1 MDMDSGI
8 PSLDTLPLMDED
20 DMMEAIRMLSI
31 KRDQLLNKIETK
43 SMEADAWI
51 QILNCSTVSELES
64 LAESLPYTVQATPE
78 EHRLLQEY
86 EKHTTEAQAAL
97 FLDGVVAHE
106 LGDGIIIVIFTPPPG
121 RKYPTTLKLSL
132 TPKEN
137 KTYSVCHHSLPK
149 SIPVQQL
156 ASKFLGDRIGEDGK
170 DGVRKFV
177 TALSQYTR
185 AFFIR
190 YNHVSILEEAKM
202 FDSRIH
208 TNSDCTLVSLLIE
221 VVAEA
226 EAGMSRF
233 EFVLEYELLEIF
245 PHEVKVRFVDG
256 VETGKE
262 IKDQL
267 QEASIDMK
275 TRPFPD
281 VICSMF
287 VEPESSDSREEEASD
302 SSSSTVLFDFK

>member
-1 MDMDSGI
+1 MSG
-8 PSLDTLPLMDED
+8 
-20 DMMEAIRMLSI
+20 R
-31 KRDQLLNKIETK
+31 
-43 SMEADAWI
+43 
-51 QILNCSTVSELES
+51 
-64 LAESLPYTVQATPE
+64 
-78 EHRLLQEY
+78 
-86 EKHTTEAQAAL
+86 HTYGL
-97 FLDGVVAHE
+97 VAHE
-106 LGDGIIIVIFTPPPG
+106 LDDLSIVVTFTPPPG
-121 RKYPTTLKLSL
+121 RKYPKTLKLLL

-137 KTYSVCHHSLPK
+137 KTYSVCHHSLPN

-156 ASKFLGDRIGEDGK
+156 EAEFLGDRIGEDGK

-221 VVAEA
+221 VAAEA

-233 EFVLEYELLEIF
+233 EFVLEYKLLEIY

-262 IKDQL
+262 IKEQL

-275 TRPFPD
+275 TRRPSLTSSVQCLSCRSHRTAEKRRRMMTLAAQSSLTLNKRQD
-281 VICSMF
+281 CF
-287 VEPESSDSREEEASD
+287 V
-302 SSSSTVLFDFK
+302 

>member
-1 MDMDSGI
+1 MDLESGI
-8 PSLDTLPLMDED
+8 PSLDALPLMDED
-20 DMMEAIRMLSI
+20 DMMEAIRLLSI

-51 QILNCSTVSELES
+51 QILNCSTVSELEV
-64 LAESLPYTVQATPE
+64 LAESLPYTVQASPK
-78 EHRLLQEY
+78 EHSLLQEY
-86 EKHTTEAQAAL
+86 QKHTTEAQAAL
-97 FLDGVVAHE
+97 FLDGLVAHE
-106 LGDGIIIVIFTPPPG
+106 LDDLSIIIIFTPPPG
-121 RKYPTTLKLSL
+121 RKYPKTLKLSL

-137 KTYSVCHHSLPK
+137 KTYSVSYHSLPN
-149 SIPVQQL
+149 SIPVRQL
-156 ASKFLGDRIGEDGK
+156 EVEFLGDIIGEDGK

-202 FDSRIH
+202 FASRIH

-221 VVAEA
+221 VAAEA
-226 EAGMSRF
+226 EAGKSRF
-233 EFVLEYELLEIF
+233 EFVLEYSLLEIY

-262 IKDQL
+262 IKEQL

-287 VEPESSDSREEEASD
+287 VEPESSDSREEEEDDTSG
-302 SSSSTVLFDFK
+302 STVLFDFK

>member
-1 MDMDSGI
+1 MDLDRGI
-8 PSLDTLPLMDED
+8 PSLDALPLMDED
-20 DMMEAIRMLSI
+20 DVMEAIRLLSL

-43 SMEADAWI
+43 TMETDAWI

-64 LAESLPYTVQATPE
+64 LSESLPYTVLATPE
-78 EHRLLQEY
+78 EQELLHKYQ
-86 EKHTTEAQAAL
+86 KHTMEAQAAL
-97 FLDGVVAHE
+97 FLDGLVAYE
-106 LGDGIIIVIFTPPPG
+106 LDDGTIIVIFTPPPG
-121 RKYPTTLKLSL
+121 RKYPQTLKLSL
-132 TPKEN
+132 APQEN
-137 KTYSVCHHSLPK
+137 KTYRVCHHSLPN
-149 SIPVQQL
+149 SIPVRQL
-156 ASKFLGDRIGEDGK
+156 EEEFLGHRIGKDGK
-170 DGVRKFV
+170 DGVRKLV
-177 TALSQYTR
+177 TALTQYTR

-233 EFVLEYELLEIF
+233 EFVLQYELLEIF
-245 PHEVKVRFVDG
+245 PHEVNVRFVDG
-256 VETGKE
+256 VEIGRE
-262 IKDQL
+262 VREQL
-267 QEASIDMK
+267 QEASVDMK

-287 VEPESSDSREEEASD
+287 VEQDSSESREEEED
-302 SSSSTVLFDFK
+302 NSSNSTVIFDFK